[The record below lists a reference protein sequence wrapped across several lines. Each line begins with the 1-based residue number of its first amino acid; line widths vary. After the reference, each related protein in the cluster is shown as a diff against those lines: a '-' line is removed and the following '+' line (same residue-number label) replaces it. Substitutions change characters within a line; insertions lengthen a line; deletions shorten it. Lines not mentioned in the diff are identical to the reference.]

1 MSPQETPPLYH
12 GLYINLE
19 RSDGR
24 RARFEASLARL
35 GLTSRYGR
43 LAAVDGKSL
52 SAGRSTIT
60 PGQFGCF
67 LSHVRALEEAR
78 GRGVNIHILED
89 DAILSE
95 HTEPVIS
102 DAIARGL
109 LDRFDILFTDTLV
122 DCNVPPLKA
131 MKAAFDKTAAAANR
145 PMKISDFQI
154 LDLSRQN
161 FACLT
166 SYVVGLRSIDK
177 ILALYRQELGAGPRI
192 PVDLF
197 IRDAVHAGKLRAACV
212 FPFVTSFALE
222 EIAGS
227 TIDEREG
234 RLENPSVMVLAALRY
249 SFFLARD
256 LSYAK
261 RHLDAATKVGR
272 SPADAHHELIVQALE
287 YVMSGDFQEF

>member
-1 MSPQETPPLYH
+1 MSPQQTPPLYH

-19 RSDGR
+19 RSDRR
-24 RARFEASLARL
+24 RARFEADLARL
-35 GLTSRYGR
+35 GLSSRYGR

-52 SAGRSTIT
+52 NAGRSTIT
-60 PGQFGCF
+60 QGQFGCF
-67 LSHVRALEEAR
+67 LSHARALEEAR
-78 GRGVNIHILED
+78 RRGINIHVLED
-89 DAILSE
+89 DAVLSE

-102 DAIARGL
+102 DAIGRGL
-109 LDRFDILFTDTLV
+109 LDRFDILFTDTFV
-122 DCNVPPLKA
+122 DCNVGMLKS
-131 MKAAFDKTAAAANR
+131 MKGAFDKTAACANR
-145 PMKISDFQI
+145 PLKLSDFQVF
-154 LDLSRQN
+154 DLARQN

-166 SYVVGLRSIDK
+166 SYVVGVKSIDR
-177 ILALYRQELGAGPRI
+177 ILALYRQELSEGPRL

-197 IRDAVHAGKLRAACV
+197 IRDAVHAGKLRAACI

-227 TIDEREG
+227 TIDERDG
-234 RLENPSVMVLAALRY
+234 RLEKPSVMVLAALRY

-256 LSYAK
+256 FSYAK

-287 YVMSGDFQEF
+287 YVVSRDYQEF